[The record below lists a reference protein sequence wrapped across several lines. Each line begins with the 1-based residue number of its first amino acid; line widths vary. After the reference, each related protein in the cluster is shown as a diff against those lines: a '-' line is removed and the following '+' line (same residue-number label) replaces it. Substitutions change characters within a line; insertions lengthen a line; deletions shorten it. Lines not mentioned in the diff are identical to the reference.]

1 MEVVEMAKEYL
12 VEIFG
17 CDDSTKLII
26 QADDIQFSVMKN
38 LADRATEA
46 SANGC
51 QPTMSVREATEAD
64 KRRLEDE

>member
-1 MEVVEMAKEYL
+1 MAKEYL
-12 VEIFG
+12 VEVTG
-17 CDDSTKLII
+17 CDDSTNFII
-26 QADDIQFSVMKN
+26 QADDIEFAVMKN

-51 QPTMSVREATEAD
+51 QPTMSIREATEAD

>member
-1 MEVVEMAKEYL
+1 MAKDYL

-17 CDDSTKLII
+17 CDDSTELII

-38 LADRATEA
+38 LADRATET

-51 QPTMSVREATEAD
+51 QPTMSIREATEAD

>member
-1 MEVVEMAKEYL
+1 MTKEYL

-17 CDDSTKLII
+17 CDDATELII

-38 LADRATEA
+38 LAERVAET
-46 SANGC
+46 STNHC
-51 QPTMSVREATEAD
+51 QPTMSIREATEAD